1 MPVSK
6 GRGRS
11 AVQPEI
17 DPFARQYVRAKVQQ
31 LLPRAR
37 SAGMEAEDIEAEL
50 LLNLVRRRRWYDRS
64 RGRWTTYVRLVTDH
78 HSADLLERWSR
89 NGKRLRATISLS
101 TVRRG
106 RAGNESDALPDEAN
120 DRRHSRH
127 PRWGQNLCELTVD
140 VRESI
145 EQLPPEDRQVCEAI
159 LTRQS
164 VAEAA
169 DSLGLSRSQFARRV
183 RRIRKRLERRD
194 LHRYL

>member
-1 MPVSK
+1 M
-6 GRGRS
+6 
-11 AVQPEI
+11 QPEI

-37 SAGMEAEDIEAEL
+37 GAGMEAEDIEAEL
-50 LLNLVRRRRWYDRS
+50 LLNLVRRRRWYNRS

-89 NGKRLRATISLS
+89 NGKRVRATISLS
-101 TVRRG
+101 TVRLGG

-120 DRRHSRH
+120 DWRHSRH
-127 PRWGQNLCELTVD
+127 PRRGQNLCELTVD
-140 VRESI
+140 VRESV
-145 EQLPPEDRQVCEAI
+145 EQLPLEDRQVCEAI
-159 LTRQS
+159 LKQQS